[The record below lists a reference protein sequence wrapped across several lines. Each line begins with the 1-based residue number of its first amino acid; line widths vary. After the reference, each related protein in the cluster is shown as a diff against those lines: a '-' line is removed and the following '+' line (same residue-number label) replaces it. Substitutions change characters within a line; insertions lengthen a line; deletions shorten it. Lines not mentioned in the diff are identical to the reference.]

1 MKLFSILSAKH
12 VLISMFQTHRGQE
25 PLASCDY
32 PSSTESMKQRRKN
45 LGNNFSS
52 VFEFW
57 TSCDVA
63 LCQEIIN
70 QPNTNVIPP
79 DSIQHAYLVWV
90 LSFSIL
96 EKPKSLSQH
105 YVPMKPLQ
113 AHEINANT
121 LTPQRLPP
129 TGAKFYNEYMCTK
142 MLCTWEISPV
152 IKTVD
157 SSYRKSSIT

>member
-1 MKLFSILSAKH
+1 MKFFSILSAKD
-12 VLISMFQTHRGQE
+12 VLISMFQTHRPGT
-25 PLASCDY
+25 PCFMWLPIIY
-32 PSSTESMKQRRKN
+32 WSMKQRRKD

-79 DSIQHAYLVWV
+79 DSIQHAYLAWV

-121 LTPQRLPP
+121 FTPQRLPP

-142 MLCTWEISPV
+142 MLCTWEIFSV

-157 SSYRKSSIT
+157 SSYRKSSTT